1 MHKTK
6 DIAAI
11 AEEFNEYMRKMES
24 GELKVDCLN
33 FCIYNFGELLQVM
46 AKVERWEDIIR
57 IGNFIKD
64 APNFSGSICPV
75 YKVMCQAARRSEKE
89 EIRSQV
95 HKYERMYL
103 EALEKE
109 KENYDELLR
118 ASGEGGASPCKPEGY
133 HEKGSSYRMPE

>member
-1 MHKTK
+1 MIFPKKEKLFLLQRECTDLYLRMHKTK

-64 APNFSGSICPV
+64 APNFSGSIARFIRLCVRLP
-75 YKVMCQAARRSEKE
+75 AEARRKRSG
-89 EIRSQV
+89 SQV

-103 EALEKE
+103 EALEK
-109 KENYDELLR
+109 R
-118 ASGEGGASPCKPEGY
+118 EGKL
-133 HEKGSSYRMPE
+133 